1 MQIGISHLL
10 SPDPFYTKGAHGDGP
25 PRLDT
30 VAGAVKNPET
40 RGSAV
45 SKSGSEV
52 TTARPQYRC
61 RRGTPRLGRRVD
73 HM

>member
-10 SPDPFYTKGAHGDGP
+10 SQDPFYTKGAHGDGP

-40 RGSAV
+40 RGKAV
-45 SKSGSEV
+45 GKKSSEV
-52 TTARPQYRC
+52 TIGPTRNTS
-61 RRGTPRLGRRVD
+61 TPASPTLL
-73 HM
+73 